1 MLSFLVILKTWEAVE
16 KWASINH
23 VDNVLIF
30 LTPCEET
37 IWTLSSLL
45 LMSEQV
51 FVLTHIETT
60 FLSTWFFG
68 CPIWSSGHYVCNKAF
83 ASFLSLQGRKQ
94 LVFQYN
100 LMIYGGR
107 LAAQPNPYDFLAT
120 SYISVIWIWDI
131 NLGPNRGCACQCQV
145 KMTTSLQWLPR

>member
-1 MLSFLVILKTWEAVE
+1 MILKTWEAVE

-120 SYISVIWIWDI
+120 SYISVI
-131 NLGPNRGCACQCQV
+131 
-145 KMTTSLQWLPR
+145 